1 MELTIVAGRNAV
13 YEALCG
19 ERSIDSIYL
28 QKGGQVKGVE
38 KILALAKKQGIVV
51 KNVDSKKMDEM
62 APGINHQGVCAL
74 IAPIAFASL
83 EELFEKAESKNEAPF
98 FVLCDEI
105 LDPHNLGAI
114 IRTAECAG
122 AHGVIIPKRRSAPI
136 SGVVLKTSAGAV
148 EHMPICKVGNI
159 SACIDELKERGVW
172 VYCADM
178 DGEDYTKVNFGGGVA
193 LVVGSEGKGV
203 SPLVKKNCDV
213 VVSLPLKGK
222 INSLNASVAAG
233 ILMYKIAEGR

>member
-1 MELTIVAGRNAV
+1 MENMIVAGRNAV

-28 QKGGQVKGVE
+28 QSGVQVKGVE
-38 KILALAKKQGIVV
+38 KILFLAKQQGVVV
-51 KNVDSKKMDEM
+51 KHIDAKKLAEL
-62 APGINHQGVCAL
+62 APDVNHQGVCAMV
-74 IAPIAFASL
+74 APVNFVSL
-83 EELFEKAESKNEAPF
+83 EDLFAAAKQKGEQPF
-98 FVLCDEI
+98 FILCDEI

-122 AHGVIIPKRRSAPI
+122 AHGVIVPKRRSAPI
-136 SGVVLKTSAGAV
+136 SSVVLKTAAGAV
-148 EHMPICKVGNI
+148 EHLPICKVSNI
-159 SACIDELKERGVW
+159 SQTIELLKKKNVW
-172 VYCADM
+172 LYCADM
-178 DGEDYTKVNFGGGVA
+178 DGTDYRQSTFEGAIG

-203 SPLVKKNCDV
+203 SSLVKKNCDM

-233 ILMYKIAEGR
+233 ILMYKIAENR